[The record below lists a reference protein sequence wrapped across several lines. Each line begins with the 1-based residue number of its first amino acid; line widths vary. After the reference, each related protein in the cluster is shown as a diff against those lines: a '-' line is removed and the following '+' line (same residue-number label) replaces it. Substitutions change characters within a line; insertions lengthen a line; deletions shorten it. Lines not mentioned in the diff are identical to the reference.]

1 MSSPPTTQ
9 TGSDSEYRNVPVSV
23 EFRDK
28 LRVAKAEQ
36 GVSYEEYLRENLSL

>member
-1 MSSPPTTQ
+1 MSGHPSKQ
-9 TGSDSEYRNVPVSV
+9 SESDPEYRNVPVSV